1 MSNITPLLIAT
12 VAANGVLSGA
22 SLDQAIKQLP
32 ARHRLGA
39 AAFSAYSAAAD
50 LENGLPWYAGLG
62 AETAILSLVTAS
74 VGLAGA
80 PHRTRSTAPLALM
93 AALTVAHTAMTDR
106 AAPTNWSQRRVPPG
120 DVAGLEA
127 VFDRFAR
134 LNAVRALLQV
144 ATLGASAWALWAAIP
159 TRVSEPVGRPEASHD
174 IAATERTDHAGP

>member
-1 MSNITPLLIAT
+1 MSATASLLVAA
-12 VAANGVLSGA
+12 VAANGLLSGA

-39 AAFSAYSAAAD
+39 VAFSAYSQAAD
-50 LENGLPWYAGLG
+50 LKNGLPWYAGLG
-62 AETAILSLVTAS
+62 LGAAILSLVAAA

-80 PHRTRSTAPLALM
+80 PNRGRAAVPLALV
-93 AALTVAHTAMTDR
+93 AGLTVAHTAVTAR

-127 VFDRFAR
+127 VFDQFAR

-144 ATLGASAWALWAAIP
+144 ATLGASAWALRSVIP
-159 TRVSEPVGRPEASHD
+159 ARE
-174 IAATERTDHAGP
+174 